1 MDAVTILGVAAAT
14 LQFVDFAS
22 RVVSSAIEI
31 YKSPAGQTHTEYEA
45 STLARDL
52 THLATQIRD
61 KGEFFTV
68 EGQDRG
74 GSESE
79 RQLQVLC
86 KECLKI
92 NAAMESALSTAKEKG
107 IDKFGCSGHSALR
120 SFRQALEKV
129 LGYKKTQKFIK
140 RIDDV
145 REQMMMAILVCLW

>member
-1 MDAVTILGVAAAT
+1 MDAVTILGVASAAI
-14 LQFVDFAS
+14 QFVSFAS
-22 RVVSSAIEI
+22 SVVSSAVEI
-31 YKSPAGQTHTEYEA
+31 YKSPSGQTHTEYEA

-61 KGEFFTV
+61 KGELFT

-92 NAAMESALSTAKEKG
+92 NAAMESALSTAKEMG
-107 IDKFGCSGHSALR
+107 IDKFGCSGQSALR
-120 SFRQALEKV
+120 SFRKALERV
-129 LGYKKTQKFIK
+129 LGYKKTENLIE
-140 RIDDV
+140 RIDDL